1 MVDIGSWESNW
12 GFPRYG
18 LPHKQMGDGTGTWQT
33 LRQLGENRHGIF
45 TTSDVTIRANPCDAL
60 TSPITKNHQYQLAME
75 FWCLHGIHLR
85 PSFGILFCSIHQAI
99 CEKWLCLPPTS
110 LNKIHGF
117 IRRSSSFGSSWSLRS
132 SQDIKVPIA
141 YHMCARKW
149 WWQIWGYPL
158 KENHVDVHGYDITF
172 KVVSLFGQIP
182 SLASCFLFLESLR
195 LWWLMWLLDKP
206 LYPSNSHPGNVA
218 RTVDGLD
225 VNYYPPLGQ
234 TKGVYPLF
242 LPPVMGTRSTQNAGF
257 RSLVSIHFK
266 YCISKTKL

>member
-1 MVDIGSWESNW
+1 M
-12 GFPRYG
+12 
-18 LPHKQMGDGTGTWQT
+18 
-33 LRQLGENRHGIF
+33 
-45 TTSDVTIRANPCDAL
+45 
-60 TSPITKNHQYQLAME
+60 
-75 FWCLHGIHLR
+75 
-85 PSFGILFCSIHQAI
+85 
-99 CEKWLCLPPTS
+99 
-110 LNKIHGF
+110 
-117 IRRSSSFGSSWSLRS
+117 
-132 SQDIKVPIA
+132 
-141 YHMCARKW
+141 
-149 WWQIWGYPL
+149 
-158 KENHVDVHGYDITF
+158 DVHGYDITF

-234 TKGVYPLF
+234 TKGVYPPF